1 MQSTPFDARRDG
13 EDGEWRVELPN
24 GQDAGDLLRATIDAS
39 VPIKAFAPE
48 EARLRDVF
56 VSLVSDAEA
65 ADLDA
70 SYKGAGTFQSGT
82 QAEEAA

>member
-1 MQSTPFDARRDG
+1 MLSYQTVKMQGIF
-13 EDGEWRVELPN
+13 W
-24 GQDAGDLLRATIDAS
+24 RATIDAG
-39 VPIKAFAPE
+39 VPIRAFAPE

-56 VSLVSDAEA
+56 VSLVSEAEA

-70 SYKGAGTFQSGT
+70 SYKGAGTFQSRA